1 MLFLRDEHTVAGDT
15 RKRLLFV
22 VVGQRVPSGGRGP
35 KESVLVGLRVT
46 SGGRGG
52 KENIV
57 DHRLTW
63 SCRAVRK
70 EKGVAGCWLLR
81 CTMLMSAIAL
91 QEMCK
96 MVPRRAA
103 FTDSRQSDSKAIP
116 VEE

>member
-1 MLFLRDEHTVAGDT
+1 MVVT
-15 RKRLLFV
+15 V
-22 VVGQRVPSGGRGP
+22 VVV
-35 KESVLVGLRVT
+35 VLL
-46 SGGRGG
+46 
-52 KENIV
+52 
-57 DHRLTW
+57 L
-63 SCRAVRK
+63 
-70 EKGVAGCWLLR
+70 LLR